1 VHAKGWL
8 AGLRVDLGVVL
19 TFRFVFLLAF
29 DELLVVVIVV
39 VVGGVATLW
48 MKCQGSGFSRDRVRV
63 PGM

>member
-39 VVGGVATLW
+39 VGGVATLW
-48 MKCQGSGFSRDRVRV
+48 MMCQGSGFSGDRVRV